1 MGARPRWAG
10 AGARTALP
18 RIAAVLLA
26 AVVASGVA
34 AGRPAH
40 ADAPACQPL
49 EADGDGLPDLQQ
61 ALLRA
66 CRSLFPGGEGGQ
78 GTLASRLR
86 ILVGGWVD
94 ASYLDN
100 DLAGR
105 GAGVDL
111 DHANLHLDARLDD
124 RLQVFVEGEYE
135 HERDITGFPDEREF
149 ELEQGYVQY
158 AFADTLALRAGKFA
172 LPFGYWTPVHWSVS
186 VDTIEAPIHEANR
199 MVPEQQLGGR
209 AHGRLF
215 PDFARALEPSLEYSA
230 SVGYGADGLD
240 TGKPE
245 GWNGGADLR
254 VWSGDQHFLG
264 ASYYAQEN
272 SELADREEH
281 NLMLYGQL
289 VLPMQLLARSEY
301 LHQWRADRRGYA
313 RDADVVYAK
322 LRWGF
327 HRRAY
332 LNYRFQ
338 FGDDDKYG
346 FTANHVAHTVTLGYR
361 PIPRVIAKLE
371 TAFHDL
377 DEGIESYVAWGA
389 SLGLLF

>member
-1 MGARPRWAG
+1 MGPTPRRR
-10 AGARTALP
+10 RTARHAPL
-18 RIAAVLLA
+18 RIAAAVLA
-26 AVVASGVA
+26 AAAASAAVA
-34 AGRPAH
+34 APAR

-49 EADGDGLPDLQQ
+49 EADGDGFPDLQQ
-61 ALLRA
+61 GLLRA
-66 CRSLFPGGEGGQ
+66 CQALFPAGEGGT

-86 ILVGGWVD
+86 ILAGGWID

-105 GAGVDL
+105 GASVDL
-111 DHANLHLDARLDD
+111 DHVNLHLDARLDD
-124 RLQVFVEGEYE
+124 RLQAFVEAEYE
-135 HERDITGFPDEREF
+135 HERDITGFRDERQF
-149 ELEQGYVQY
+149 ELEQGYLQY
-158 AFADTLALRAGKFA
+158 AFADALALRAGKFS

-209 AHGRLF
+209 VLGRLF

-230 SVGYGADGLD
+230 SVGYGGDGLD

-245 GWNGGADLR
+245 GLNGGADLR
-254 VWSGDQHFLG
+254 VWSGDRHFVG
-264 ASYYAQEN
+264 ASFYAQEN
-272 SELADREEH
+272 SELADREEQ
-281 NLMLYGQL
+281 NLMLYGQ
-289 VLPMQLLARSEY
+289 VALPLGLLARSEY
-301 LHQWRADRRGYA
+301 LHQWRTGRAGYT
-313 RDADVVYAK
+313 RDADVVYAS

-327 HRRAY
+327 HERAY

-346 FTANHVAHTVTLGYR
+346 FTANHVIHTLTLGYR
-361 PIPRVIAKLE
+361 PTPRVIAKLE
-371 TAFHDL
+371 TASHDL